1 MAHDVPN
8 MKPSLDLDA
17 LKSFD
22 VIALHGGL
30 GAATRATGRPKAT
43 LSRHLAELE
52 RDLKVRL
59 VERGERR
66 LKLTEEGRRFHER
79 THGLLLDIADA
90 ADAVSSGSDVPRGL
104 LRVSAPMVLAHVTLM
119 PVANRFCALYPDVTL
134 DLIAEDRRVD
144 PVEDG
149 YDVVIRIDP
158 GPDDRLVGRRIAY
171 DQRLIVAAH
180 GIGSPGEGAVIEAKA
195 VMMATS
201 TATTS
206 WRMRKPDGSLQTIL
220 PQARLRLSSLLMVR
234 NATIE
239 GLGVALLPKLLV
251 QSDIDAGRLTC
262 WGVADGPPV
271 EIWALHSSRR
281 LISAKVRAFLD
292 VLAEPD
298 AMRGRGQDAV

>member
-1 MAHDVPN
+1 

-52 RDLKVRL
+52 RALGVRL

-66 LKLTEEGRRFHER
+66 LKLTEEGRGFHER
-79 THGLLLDIADA
+79 THGLLVDLADA
-90 ADAVSSGSDVPRGL
+90 ADALSSGSDVPRGL

-119 PVANRFCALYPDVTL
+119 PVASRYCALYPDVTL

-171 DQRLIVAAH
+171 DQRLVVAAP
-180 GIGSPGEGAVIEAKA
+180 GIERPGEGATMEARA
-195 VMMATS
+195 VMMATP

-206 WRMRKPDGSLQTIL
+206 WRMRRPDGKIQTIL

-234 NATIE
+234 DATID

-251 QSDIDAGRLTC
+251 EPDIKAGRLVC
-262 WGVADGPPV
+262 WGESDGPPV

-281 LISAKVRAFLD
+281 LTSAKVRTFLD
-292 VLAEPD
+292 VLAEP
-298 AMRGRGQDAV
+298 RVR